1 MKKYMHL
8 ELVALNTVYR
18 GRDNLIGAM
27 LIFFYSIII
36 QWCKQEVFINIAKYS
51 VNYLHEVKIVIG
63 D

>member
-8 ELVALNTVYR
+8 ELVALNIR

-51 VNYLHEVKIVIG
+51 VKYLHEVKIVIG

>member
-1 MKKYMHL
+1 
-8 ELVALNTVYR
+8 
-18 GRDNLIGAM
+18 M

-51 VNYLHEVKIVIG
+51 VKYLHEVMIVIG